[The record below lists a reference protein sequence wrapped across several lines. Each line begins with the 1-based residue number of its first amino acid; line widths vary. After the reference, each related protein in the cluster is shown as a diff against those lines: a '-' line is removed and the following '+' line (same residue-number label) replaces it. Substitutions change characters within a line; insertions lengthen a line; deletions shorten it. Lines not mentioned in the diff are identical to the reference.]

1 MDSPESA
8 YKTVYLTVDPDE
20 WEKQK
25 NPIRQYVSKALS
37 TDTSGIGGGS
47 FREGGTQGKDASDA
61 RLKRAVRK
69 SLSCDMILLDGGV
82 PWQSVVGKEQAD
94 ALLSKR
100 KASKKAAS
108 SGSLGAHTKAS
119 AKKKEDKKPKK
130 KEDPSKQAKIAFY
143 KILNAHKPEKGHD
156 KDKFDA
162 HEVCKMMDKL
172 PVLAKEKYLFSAFHE
187 PITALHMLCAIDAP
201 LQCIKK
207 CYKHNPDAVHD
218 TSSTIGS
225 PLHYACWFNAG
236 VESVRYIASKDTPA
250 LLLRN
255 RAKRTALHLAC
266 FRQTDSDLVVLLT
279 AAAPEAAGIQ
289 DNHGKTP
296 LHLACAAKHPD
307 LETVEDLTEVCP
319 EALCLHDDETG
330 ATPLHVALANKK
342 CDVDIIKD
350 LVASNNK
357 ALKAVDQDGRIP
369 LHVAVENNASIKV
382 IKVLIKKHAK
392 TLAIQNNNGET
403 AHRIAKSM
411 GQEKEILKLLKP

>member
-37 TDTSGIGGGS
+37 TDTSGLGGGS
-47 FREGGTQGKDASDA
+47 FREGGIEKDVGEA

-69 SLSCDMILLDGGV
+69 SLSCDMIDLLNEGGV
-82 PWQSVVGKEQAD
+82 PWQNVVGKEQTD

-108 SGSLGAHTKAS
+108 SGSLGAHTKLS
-119 AKKKEDKKPKK
+119 SKKADKKAKK

-143 KILNAHKPEKGHD
+143 KILNAHKPERGHD

-201 LQCIKK
+201 LQCIRK

-266 FRQTDSDLVVLLT
+266 FRQTDPDLVILLT
-279 AAAPEAAGIQ
+279 AAAPEAAGMQ

-296 LHLACAAKHPD
+296 LHLACAAKRPD
-307 LETVEDLTEVCP
+307 LETVEDLTEVWP
-319 EALCLHDDETG
+319 HAVCLHDEETG

-350 LVASNNK
+350 LVASNSK

-369 LHVAVENNASIKV
+369 LHVAVENKASIKI
-382 IKVLIKKHAK
+382 IKVLTKKHAK
-392 TLAIQNNNGET
+392 TLAVQNHSGET
-403 AHRIAKSM
+403 AHKIAKSM
-411 GQEKEILKLLKP
+411 GQGKEILKLLKP